1 MADAAEAL
9 IIKFG
14 ALVYFHHILNIF
26 VIIVSVMFTGAPITK
41 GLVLLANI
49 YLLCRDYDRLTCLF
63 KSER

>member
-26 VIIVSVMFTGAPITK
+26 VIIVSMRFTSTPIIK
-41 GLVLLANI
+41 GLMLLANI
-49 YLLCRDYDRLTCLF
+49 SLLCRNYDRLTCLF